1 MPIGDILDQIS
12 GQKATAGADSSTV
25 AKRKPSSDLRGHV
38 TKISRRGSP
47 PPDPARPVSA
57 STSRPANSLV
67 SSSTP
72 KTGARPLP
80 PVSRGTPKPA
90 APRPVPRLPI
100 SKPTNSS
107 TPNASPISKAPPKKG
122 SYAEVLARAQ
132 RAQAVMGQVG
142 KLQHKSIEKGTL
154 KAKKDEKPT
163 VQVKN
168 KSKLTSKTTPTYKG
182 TSRAQSPLSKPVDDR
197 SRDAGPRTNGMS
209 RKNGRPTALT
219 KPSALDHDAACKTKF
234 KKAAE
239 ATTGYTGTARPKTGV
254 SKKSGPRGGALLKA
268 PSGAKRSQNSYRD
281 EQDDDMDDF
290 IDDDDEIDQVELSY
304 REKQYRY
311 VESDDDESDME
322 VGLGELAV
330 EERRAEKIARQE
342 DIEEERLEKNL
353 KMAKEEKKR
362 KALEALRASR
372 RR

>member
-1 MPIGDILDQIS
+1 MPIGDLLDQIS
-12 GQKATAGADSSTV
+12 GQKATAGPGSSTV

-38 TKISRRGSP
+38 TKISRRVGP
-47 PPDPARPVSA
+47 PSDPARPVSA
-57 STSRPANSLV
+57 STTRPANSSVL
-67 SSSTP
+67 SSTP
-72 KTGARPLP
+72 RSDARPP
-80 PVSRGTPKPA
+80 SSASRITPKPA
-90 APRPVPRLPI
+90 ASRPVSRQPI
-100 SKPTNSS
+100 SKPTTSS
-107 TPNASPISKAPPKKG
+107 TLSASPISKAPPKKG

-142 KLQHKSIEKGTL
+142 KLQHKSIEKGAL
-154 KAKKDEKPT
+154 KAKKEDKTT

-168 KSKLTSKTTPTYKG
+168 KAKLTSQNTPTYKG
-182 TSRAQSPLSKPVDDR
+182 TSRTQSPLSNPVDDR
-197 SRDAGPRTNGMS
+197 YRDAGPRTNGMN
-209 RKNGRPTALT
+209 RKNGRPGAVA
-219 KPSALDHDAACKTKF
+219 KPSGLDDSGTCKTKF

-239 ATTGYTGTARPKTGV
+239 ATTGYTGTARPKTGD

-268 PSGAKRSQNSYRD
+268 PSGAKRNKNSYLDD
-281 EQDDDMDDF
+281 EDDEMDDF
-290 IDDDDEIDQVELSY
+290 IDDDDEVDEVELSY

-311 VESDDDESDME
+311 AESDNDESDME

-342 DIEEERLEKNL
+342 DIEEERLEKSL